1 MRHVPALPRAL
12 ADPTPVVVAGT
23 LAWLVAAVAF
33 GLSGLAGSGVDIRF
47 WTCVVGTVLGGLGYG
62 IFRWQRAASRRGS
75 RGSWQGLTGLDG

>member
-1 MRHVPALPRAL
+1 MLPVPALPRAL

-23 LAWLVAAVAF
+23 LAWFVAAVAF
-33 GLSGLAGSGVDIRF
+33 GVSGMAAGDFDIRF
-47 WTCVVGTVLGGLGYG
+47 WTCVVGTVLGGLGYA